1 MSAVDTH
8 HTIRKKI
15 IEASSDMRSQQLAR
29 DERYAVAGSFYS
41 MFRAIMEAKSRIPLV
56 LLADLPDHP
65 ESFPVILPVIA
76 EINLKFRLESI
87 LNLMLKNM
95 REERM
100 ATDTNGMSVSEL
112 SAEDMPRYFDDDPNL
127 PEHG

>member
-1 MSAVDTH
+1 
-8 HTIRKKI
+8 
-15 IEASSDMRSQQLAR
+15 
-29 DERYAVAGSFYS
+29 
-41 MFRAIMEAKSRIPLV
+41 
-56 LLADLPDHP
+56 
-65 ESFPVILPVIA
+65 
-76 EINLKFRLESI
+76 
-87 LNLMLKNM
+87 MLKNM